1 MSTSAPLDGAFNAT
15 AERCSPLEID
25 RGELAYLQNNLK
37 REVAYLKV
45 LLTGF
50 DAFGGESINPA
61 WEVVKKVQEEGIEG
75 ITLIARQ
82 LPTVFGEAI
91 RQAVEAI
98 ATDHPN
104 LVISLGQAGGRPDI
118 SLERVALNINDAS
131 IADNQNNQPIDVP
144 VVAGAPAAYF
154 STLPIK
160 AIVEEI
166 RNEGVPASVSN
177 TAGTFVCNH
186 IMYGILHHISEYRLP
201 IKAGF
206 IHIPYL
212 PEQAVHHKGAPSMA
226 LADMVRALQA
236 AIIVCVERQGE
247 TPEFC

>member
-1 MSTSAPLDGAFNAT
+1 M
-15 AERCSPLEID
+15 
-25 RGELAYLQNNLK
+25 YLRNNLK
-37 REVAYLKV
+37 REVTLLKV

-50 DAFGGESINPA
+50 DAFGGESINPS

-82 LPTVFGEAI
+82 LPTVFNEAI

-98 ATDHPN
+98 DSDHPS
-104 LVISLGQAGGRPDI
+104 LIISLGQAGGRTDI
-118 SLERVALNINDAS
+118 SLERVALNVNDAS
-131 IADNQNNQPIDVP
+131 IADNQNNQPIDTP
-144 VVAGAPAAYF
+144 VVEGAPAAYF

-160 AIVEEI
+160 AMVEEI
-166 RNEGVPASVSN
+166 RKGGIPASVSN

-186 IMYGILHHISEYRLP
+186 IMYGVLHHLAEHQLP

-212 PEQAVHHKGAPSMA
+212 PEQAVQHKGAESMA
-226 LADMVRALQA
+226 LADMVRALKA
-236 AIIVCVERQGE
+236 AIRAATQYGL
-247 TPEFC
+247 